1 MPLGNNIGIATIN
14 LIKGCDID
22 TNGDILSMN
31 NGNFLGIVTA
41 NSFSGDGSGLSNI
54 VTGVGLATEGGFV
67 GSGATTIDFRGPGVG
82 VVTIDLNTGIGT
94 VRVEGGANV
103 DEVGNA
109 NQVLYKDNNNVA
121 TTSAN
126 LQFNGTNLTC
136 AGQVTANS
144 DERLKENVETIT
156 DALDKVLDLR
166 GVFFNRIG
174 DPERQI
180 GVIAQEVE
188 KVIPEVVLEASDGV
202 KSVAYQNIVALL
214 IEAIKDQQLQID
226 ELKRKLN

>member
-1 MPLGNNIGIATIN
+1 M
-14 LIKGCDID
+14 
-22 TNGDILSMN
+22 
-31 NGNFLGIVTA
+31 
-41 NSFSGDGSGLSNI
+41 SNI
-54 VTGVGLATEGGFV
+54 VAGVGLATEGGFV

-188 KVIPEVVLEASDGV
+188 KVIPEVVLEAGDGV